1 MAACR
6 VPVVVRRFNP
16 ANRTWSADQ
25 SGFLTYPAGGLVA
38 ASGNG
43 VRYDARRDRWLPP
56 GLPTPDGMGYV
67 YSDDAGSVHQVVLD
81 SGRDTVIV
89 TGQWS
94 PVGFN
99 GDQLYLEEWRLT
111 PSSAL
116 GEGGNAPGRL
126 ALTGLSGGQPTIVTQ
141 HLGYWSVS
149 ALGAWTLDSTDHNQ
163 IAPDRLLHLDLATG
177 ALEPWLSG
185 VPFVNPIGFD
195 GAGHPFL
202 LIEHESVRVQLLMG
216 KADARDVYTGP
227 RVLGWPAGPT
237 FIDGGRVWFSGFSAT
252 DPTFE
257 APVWLY
263 QPGIGLSPSVGV
275 PGAQVSVAGR
285 CT

>member
-1 MAACR
+1 L
-6 VPVVVRRFNP
+6 PVVVRRFDA

-43 VRYDARRDRWLPP
+43 IRYDARRDRWLPA
-56 GLPTPDGMGYV
+56 GVPTPDGTGYV
-67 YSDDAGSVHQVVLD
+67 YSDAAGNVHQVVID

-89 TGQWS
+89 TGHWS
-94 PVGFN
+94 PIGFI
-99 GDQLYLEEWRLT
+99 GDRLYLAEAPPT
-111 PSSAL
+111 APSAFA
-116 GEGGNAPGRL
+116 GGGYGPGRL
-126 ALTGLSGGQPTIVTQ
+126 ARTSVSGGQPTMVTQ
-141 HLGYWSVS
+141 HLGYWSLS
-149 ALGAWTLDSTDHNQ
+149 TLGAWTLDATAPTQ
-163 IAPDRLLHLDLATG
+163 FAPDRLLHLDLSTG

-195 GAGHPFL
+195 ADGHPFL

-227 RVLGWPAGPT
+227 RVLGWPEGPT

-263 QPGIGLSPSVGV
+263 QPGMGLSPSVGV